1 MPGLPGTDP
10 YVTIAL
16 GGWMHRLLRTF
27 TALTAV
33 AALGL
38 AAGCSS
44 GPDSG
49 DSGGSGTKE
58 QGAAPSATATKK
70 PAHPFWVDP
79 ESAAARQVREW
90 ERKGRTRDAQAL
102 RRIAEQPMAVW
113 PAGDDPAP
121 DIREATRGAADGGR
135 TAVLVAYNIPHRDCG
150 QHSAGGA
157 HDAEYYRTWL
167 GSFAEAI
174 GDSPALVILEP
185 DAIPH
190 IVDGCTPAQYHEERY
205 QLLSEAIQRLKRQ
218 PRVKVYL
225 DAGNPGWITDA
236 RKLTEPLR
244 RAGVAK
250 ADGFSLNVSNFQ
262 SDETTKRYG
271 RALSATVGGKHF
283 VMDTSRNGRGPLAGD
298 REDAWC
304 NPPGRGLGTPP
315 TDRTGDALLDAYLW
329 IKRPGDSDGPCRGG
343 PAAGEWWPDYA
354 LGLVRNAKA

>member
-1 MPGLPGTDP
+1 
-10 YVTIAL
+10 
-16 GGWMHRLLRTF
+16 MHRLLRTF
-27 TALTAV
+27 TALTAL

-38 AAGCSS
+38 TAGCSS
-44 GPDSG
+44 GSDS
-49 DSGGSGTKE
+49 
-58 QGAAPSATATKK
+58 APAKK
-70 PAHPFWVDP
+70 PAGEKRDAGASAQGRPGTFWVDP
-79 ESAAARQVREW
+79 DSAAARQVRQW
-90 ERKGRTRDAQAL
+90 EREGRTKDAEAL
-102 RRIAEQPMAVW
+102 KRIAEQPMAVW

-121 DIREATRGAADGGR
+121 DIREATRGAAEEGR

-157 HDAEYYRTWL
+157 RDAAYYRQWL
-167 GSFAEAI
+167 GAFADAI
-174 GDSPALVILEP
+174 GSSPALVILEP

-190 IVDGCTPAQYHEERY
+190 IVDGCTPGQYHEERY

-225 DAGNPGWITDA
+225 DAGNPGWIADA

-244 RAGVAK
+244 RAGVDA

-262 SDETTKRYG
+262 SDETTKAYG

-298 REDAWC
+298 RQDAWC

-315 TDRTGDALLDAYLW
+315 TDRTGDPLLDAYLW

-343 PAAGEWWPDYA
+343 PAAGQWWPDYA

>member
-1 MPGLPGTDP
+1 
-10 YVTIAL
+10 
-16 GGWMHRLLRTF
+16 MHRLLRTF

-38 AAGCSS
+38 TAGCSS
-44 GPDSG
+44 GPGSG
-49 DSGGSGTKE
+49 DSGGSGTKKRE
-58 QGAAPSATATKK
+58 AAPSTGTKAA
-70 PAHPFWVDP
+70 PHSFWVDP
-79 ESAAARQVREW
+79 QSAAARQVRQW
-90 ERKGRTRDAQAL
+90 EEEGRTQDAEAL
-102 RRIAEQPMAVW
+102 KRIAEQPMAQW

-121 DIREATRGAADGGR
+121 DIREATAGAAREGR

-157 HDAEYYRTWL
+157 PDAGYYRQWL
-167 GSFAEAI
+167 GSFAAAI

-190 IVDGCTPAQYHEERY
+190 IVDGCTPGQYHEERY

-225 DAGNPGWITDA
+225 DAGNPGWIADA
-236 RKLTEPLR
+236 RKLAQPLR
-244 RAGVAK
+244 RASVDA

-262 SDETTKRYG
+262 SDGATTAYG
-271 RALSATVGGKHF
+271 RTLSAAIGGKHF

-298 REDAWC
+298 RQDAWC

-315 TDRTGDALLDAYLW
+315 TDRTGDPLLDAYLW

-343 PAAGEWWPDYA
+343 PAAGQWWPDYA